1 MCRLRDVLLAL
12 AASVFVT
19 SAAVGLLAV
28 GRGGAVPQ
36 ASQAD
41 MAALTTEIQ
50 KQDAAFF
57 GAFNAHELESMMAF
71 FAADVEFYHD
81 KDGRQSFDQL
91 KAGFQTLFSRNDG
104 IRRDLVPGTLRVYP
118 VPNYGA
124 IETGSHKFCHVERG
138 KDDCGAFQFVLVW
151 QKLEGRW
158 RVTRAL
164 SFDH

>member
-1 MCRLRDVLLAL
+1 MCRLRWVLFAL
-12 AASVFVT
+12 VASALVA
-19 SAAVGLLAV
+19 SAGVGLLAI
-28 GRGGAVPQ
+28 GGGGAVPQ

-41 MAALTTEIQ
+41 VAALTTEIQ

-57 GAFNAHELESMMAF
+57 GAFNAHELEAMMAF
-71 FAADVEFYHD
+71 FAADLEFYHD
-81 KDGRQSFDQL
+81 KDGRLSFDQV
-91 KAGFQTLFSRNDG
+91 KAGFQTMFSRNDG

-151 QKLEGRW
+151 QKQDGRW

>member
-1 MCRLRDVLLAL
+1 MCRLRGVLLAL
-12 AASVFVT
+12 VALAFVASAT
-19 SAAVGLLAV
+19 VGLLAI
-28 GRGGAVPQ
+28 GHGGVVSR

-41 MAALTTEIQ
+41 VAALTTEIQ

-57 GAFNAHELESMMAF
+57 GAFNAHELEPMMAI

-91 KAGFQTLFSRNDG
+91 KAGFQTMFSRNDG
-104 IRRDLVPGTLRVYP
+104 IRRDLVPGTFRVYP

-124 IETGSHKFCHVERG
+124 IETGTHKFCHVERG

-151 QKLEGRW
+151 QKQDGRW

>member
-12 AASVFVT
+12 VVFAFVS
-19 SAAVGLLAV
+19 SATVGLLAI
-28 GRGGAVPQ
+28 GHGGVVSP

-41 MAALTTEIQ
+41 VAALTTEIQ

-57 GAFNAHELESMMAF
+57 GAFNAHELEAMMAF

-81 KDGRQSFDQL
+81 KDGRVSFDQL
-91 KAGFQTLFSRNDG
+91 KTGFQTMFSRNDG

-124 IETGSHKFCHVERG
+124 IETGTHKFCHVEGG

-151 QKLEGRW
+151 QKQDGRW

>member
-1 MCRLRDVLLAL
+1 MWRLRGDLLVLVVLA
-12 AASVFVT
+12 FVS
-19 SAAVGLLAV
+19 SATVGLLAIGHSGV
-28 GRGGAVPQ
+28 VSP

-41 MAALTTEIQ
+41 VAALTTEIQ

-57 GAFNAHELESMMAF
+57 GAFNAHELEAMMAF

-81 KDGRQSFDQL
+81 KDGRVSFDQL
-91 KAGFQTLFSRNDG
+91 KTGFQTMFSRNDG

-124 IETGSHKFCHVERG
+124 IATGTHKFCHVEGG

-151 QKLEGRW
+151 QKQDGRW

>member
-12 AASVFVT
+12 VVLAFVS
-19 SAAVGLLAV
+19 SATVGLLAI
-28 GRGGAVPQ
+28 GHGGVVSP

-41 MAALTTEIQ
+41 VAALTTEIQ

-57 GAFNAHELESMMAF
+57 GAFNAHDLESMMAF

-138 KDDCGAFQFVLVW
+138 KDECGAFQFVLVW
-151 QKLEGRW
+151 QKQDGRW

>member
-1 MCRLRDVLLAL
+1 MWRLRDVLLAL
-12 AASVFVT
+12 VVLAFVS
-19 SAAVGLLAV
+19 SATVGLLAIGHSGV
-28 GRGGAVPQ
+28 VSP

-41 MAALTTEIQ
+41 VAALTTEIQ

-57 GAFNAHELESMMAF
+57 GAFNAHELEAMMAF

-81 KDGRQSFDQL
+81 KDGRVSFDQL
-91 KAGFQTLFSRNDG
+91 KTGFQTMFSRNDG

-124 IETGSHKFCHVERG
+124 IATGTHKFCHVEGG

-151 QKLEGRW
+151 QKQDGRW

>member
-12 AASVFVT
+12 VVLAFVS
-19 SAAVGLLAV
+19 SATVGLLAI
-28 GRGGAVPQ
+28 GHGGVVSP

-41 MAALTTEIQ
+41 VAALTTEIQ

-57 GAFNAHELESMMAF
+57 GAFNAHDLESMMAF

-81 KDGRQSFDQL
+81 KDGRVSFDQL
-91 KAGFQTLFSRNDG
+91 KTGFQTMFSRNDG

-124 IETGSHKFCHVERG
+124 IATGTHKFCHVEGG

-151 QKLEGRW
+151 QKQDGRW

>member
-1 MCRLRDVLLAL
+1 MWRVRDVLLAL
-12 AASVFVT
+12 VVLAFVS
-19 SAAVGLLAV
+19 SATVGLLAIGHSGV
-28 GRGGAVPQ
+28 VSP

-41 MAALTTEIQ
+41 VAALTTEIQ

-57 GAFNAHELESMMAF
+57 GAFNAHDLESMMAF

-81 KDGRQSFDQL
+81 KDGRVSFDQL
-91 KAGFQTLFSRNDG
+91 KAGFQTMFSRNDG

-124 IETGSHKFCHVERG
+124 IATGTHKFCHVEGG

-151 QKLEGRW
+151 QKQDGRW

>member
-1 MCRLRDVLLAL
+1 MWRLRGDLLVLVVLA
-12 AASVFVT
+12 FVS
-19 SAAVGLLAV
+19 SATVGLLAI
-28 GRGGAVPQ
+28 GRGGVVSP

-41 MAALTTEIQ
+41 VAALTTEIQ

-57 GAFNAHELESMMAF
+57 GAFNAHDLEAMMAF

-81 KDGRQSFDQL
+81 KDGRVSFDQL
-91 KAGFQTLFSRNDG
+91 KSGFQTMFSRNDG
-104 IRRDLVPGTLRVYP
+104 IRRDLVPATGT
-118 VPNYGA
+118 
-124 IETGSHKFCHVERG
+124 HKFCHVEGG

-151 QKLEGRW
+151 QKQDGRW

>member
-12 AASVFVT
+12 VVLVS
-19 SAAVGLLAV
+19 SATVGLLAI
-28 GRGGAVPQ
+28 GRSGVVSPIPQ
-36 ASQAD
+36 AD
-41 MAALTTEIQ
+41 VAALTTEIQ

-57 GAFNAHELESMMAF
+57 GAFNAHDLESMMAF

-81 KDGRQSFDQL
+81 KDGRVSFDQL
-91 KAGFQTLFSRNDG
+91 KTGFQTMFSRNDG

-124 IETGSHKFCHVERG
+124 IETGTHKFCHVERG

-151 QKLEGRW
+151 QKQDGRW